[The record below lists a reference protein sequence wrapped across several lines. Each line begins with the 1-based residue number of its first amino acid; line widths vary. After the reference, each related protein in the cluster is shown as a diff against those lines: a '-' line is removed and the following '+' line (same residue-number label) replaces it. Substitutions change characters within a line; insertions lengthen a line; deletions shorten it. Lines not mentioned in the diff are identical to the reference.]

1 VVAEGLGK
9 DDVPDLLVVSFSSN
23 DLVGHTWGPDSQE
36 VLDVTLRSDALV
48 AELLAFLDREVG
60 RDSYL
65 LAVTADHG
73 VCPVVEVSRGRN
85 VKAKRISTTAIRTGL
100 EKHLAATLGTP
111 AAGKEDKDD
120 NKKDDKDD
128 KEPDEPVV
136 RKSGWVET
144 IQGPWVHINPRAAA
158 AMKKSV
164 PEVARV
170 AADYL
175 NQYPDVARAVTRA
188 EIAAGFPPEDRTGER
203 VRRSTWVPPAGGA
216 ERCGDVYVVLP
227 EYCLPGST
235 GTGTTHGSPYAYDT
249 HVPLM
254 VYGPGIAGGIRPEPT
269 TPQATA
275 AIFSH
280 RLGLRPPDKAAFPL
294 PATLDAKP

>member
-1 VVAEGLGK
+1 M
-9 DDVPDLLVVSFSSN
+9 
-23 DLVGHTWGPDSQE
+23 
-36 VLDVTLRSDALV
+36 DVTLRSDAMM

-73 VCPVVEVSRGRN
+73 VCPLVEVSKGRGRP
-85 VKAKRISTTAIRTGL
+85 AKRVSMTALRNGL

-111 AAGKEDKDD
+111 TGGEAEKKGEKDPDPKDPDKE
-120 NKKDDKDD
+120 

-136 RKSGWVET
+136 KKSGWVET
-144 IQGPWVHINPRAAA
+144 VQLPWVYINPRAAA

-164 PEVARV
+164 PEVAR
-170 AADYL
+170 AAAGYL
-175 NQYPDVARAVTRA
+175 AKHPDVARAVTRA
-188 EIAAGFPPEDRTGER
+188 EIAAGFPPEDKTGER
-203 VRRSTWVPPAGGA
+203 IRRSTWAPPAGGA

-227 EYCLPGST
+227 EYCLPATSAN
-235 GTGTTHGSPYAYDT
+235 TGTTHGAPYPYDT

-254 VYGPGIAGGIRPEPT
+254 VYGPGIAGGTRAEPT

-275 AIFSH
+275 AIFAK
-280 RLGLRPPDKAAFPL
+280 RLGLRPPNKADFPV
-294 PATLDAKP
+294 PRTLDAKP